1 LIDALG
7 LCKLVKQMRRACF
20 RWQRSAEEEEVE
32 EEEAADMRQEDNDG
46 IRVAK
51 HQQSIDWLLRLVLKP
66 SLSNHRNHRPFNFSA
81 CPLCPF
87 VP

>member
-1 LIDALG
+1 VQTGQADAP
-7 LCKLVKQMRRACF
+7 RACF
-20 RWQRSAEEEEVE
+20 RWQRSAEEEEGGG

-51 HQQSIDWLLRLVLKP
+51 RQQSIDELLRLVLKP
-66 SLSNHRNHRPFNFSA
+66 SLSNYRIHRPFNFSA
-81 CPLCPF
+81 CALCPF